1 MLMSIRELLFNQ
13 EQFSEFLN
21 NIEDIFTEIFSI
33 NEEIQTEEN
42 AFKISFHKHTTDSQE
57 VVQCTS
63 SNEVNIEDKHSTDR
77 QEVVQCTN
85 SNEVKIDH
93 KHSTDQLNDI
103 QCTNSNEVNI
113 EPEHTRGQDLD
124 LSTT

>member
-33 NEEIQTEEN
+33 KEEIQTEEINN

-57 VVQCTS
+57 VVRCTS
-63 SNEVNIEDKHSTDR
+63 SNEVNIE
-77 QEVVQCTN
+77 
-85 SNEVKIDH
+85 H